1 MVYPLPLEETVV
13 PSKVIDHATPLL
25 KERVR
30 ALFRQ
35 LPKALAG
42 DEEAIH
48 QMRVAGRRLRVAL
61 PLLARKSHGR
71 RVRRARW
78 ILRELTRAAGTS
90 RDLDVGVALLEERLK
105 ERELDAE
112 RRTLRQRLRAARGR
126 SRTRMAEALMDID
139 IARVRRHL
147 RVIVSRRAE
156 LVFTALLR
164 LRDARDSRGSA
175 VLEAVA
181 ALGDRFDPAEL
192 HRLRIRLRRLRYAAE
207 LAEKLT
213 GQSTEAPALFRQLQ
227 DLLGQVRDAH
237 VLSCWLG
244 RQAGAA
250 VARGQ
255 AVLATAARA
264 EEAYFLEK
272 SHEHHRAFLALSPL
286 ATVRRGLEAMGA
298 SRTAA

>member
-1 MVYPLPLEETVV
+1 V
-13 PSKVIDHATPLL
+13 KVSTKIVDHATPLL

-35 LPKALAG
+35 LPPALAG
-42 DEEAIH
+42 DAEAIH

-61 PLLARKSHGR
+61 PLLGRKPHGR
-71 RVRRARW
+71 RVRRARKV
-78 ILRELTRAAGTS
+78 LRELTRSAGTS
-90 RDLDVGVALLEERLK
+90 RDLDVGVALFERRLEERG
-105 ERELDAE
+105 ELDAD
-112 RRTLRQRLRAARGR
+112 RRTLRQRLRSARAR

-139 IARVRRHL
+139 IARLRRNL
-147 RVIVSRRAE
+147 RVVVSRRAE

-175 VLEAVA
+175 ILQALDAV
-181 ALGDRFDPAEL
+181 GDRFDPAAL

-227 DLLGQVRDAH
+227 DALGHVRDAH
-237 VLSCWLG
+237 VLSAWMG
-244 RQAGAA
+244 RQASAA
-250 VARGQ
+250 VVRGQ
-255 AVLATAARA
+255 ATLAAAARE
-264 EEAYFLEK
+264 EEAFFLEK
-272 SHEHHRAFLALSPL
+272 SHEQHRLFLALSPA